1 MKDKKLILYIKNT
14 TKIQIKNNWKKIEA
28 QVAKQNTE
36 AKTSV
41 LERCSVWVTWWGE
54 GQLP

>member
-1 MKDKKLILYIKNT
+1 MKDKKLILYNKNT

-41 LERCSVWVTWWGE
+41 LENCSAWVTWWRGD
-54 GQLP
+54 QLP

>member
-1 MKDKKLILYIKNT
+1 MKDKKLILYNKNT
-14 TKIQIKNNWKKIEA
+14 TKIQLKNNWEKIEA
-28 QVAKQNTE
+28 QVAKENTE

-41 LERCSVWVTWWGE
+41 LENCSAWVTWWR